1 MNKNPKNIFAFAF
14 IAATLI
20 IFSGCS
26 SLISAT
32 SDGPVNGD
40 TGERTWGSAIDDEQI
55 ETLALVNLGK
65 ASHALDDAHI
75 NVTSYNG
82 VVLLSGEVSNN
93 EQRELAGKTVGKIN
107 RVRQVYNELQVQDK
121 TSFFSRTHDSWLTS
135 KIKSKLLANS
145 DIDSGRIKVVTEDN
159 TVFMMGLLTSAEAD
173 QAVKVIRDTDGVQK
187 IVKVFEY
194 ID

>member
-1 MNKNPKNIFAFAF
+1 MHKNPINIFTFAL
-14 IAATLI
+14 IAAVLI
-20 IFSGCS
+20 LLSGCS

-40 TGERTWGSAIDDEQI
+40 SGERTWGAAIDDEQI

-65 ASHALDDAHI
+65 ASRALDDAHI

-93 EQRELAGKTVGKIN
+93 ELRALAGKTVGKIN

-135 KIKSKLLANS
+135 KVKSKLLANG

-159 TVFMMGLLTSAEAD
+159 TVFMMGLLSSAEAD
-173 QAVKVIRDTDGVQK
+173 QAVKVVRDTDGVQK

>member
-1 MNKNPKNIFAFAF
+1 M
-14 IAATLI
+14 
-20 IFSGCS
+20 
-26 SLISAT
+26 
-32 SDGPVNGD
+32 
-40 TGERTWGSAIDDEQI
+40 
-55 ETLALVNLGK
+55 
-65 ASHALDDAHI
+65 
-75 NVTSYNG
+75 
-82 VVLLSGEVSNN
+82 VLLSGEVSNN

-135 KIKSKLLANS
+135 KIKSKLLANG

>member
-1 MNKNPKNIFAFAF
+1 MHKNPINIFTFAL
-14 IAATLI
+14 IAAALI
-20 IFSGCS
+20 CLSGCS
-26 SLISAT
+26 GLISAT

-40 TGERTWGSAIDDEQI
+40 AGERTWGAAIDDEQI

-65 ASHALDDAHI
+65 ASRALEEAHI
-75 NVTSYNG
+75 NVTSFNG
-82 VVLLSGEVSNN
+82 VVLLSGEVSSN
-93 EQRELAGKTVGKIN
+93 EVRALAGKTVGKIN
-107 RVRQVYNELQVQDK
+107 RVRQVYNELQVHDK

-135 KIKSKLLANS
+135 KVKSKLLANG

-173 QAVKVIRDTDGVQK
+173 QAVKVVRDTDGVQK